1 MRLRETIAALACAF
15 PILALAQASSTT
27 TTTTTT
33 VTAGTQTSAVSLSSG
48 DTSITGSAVAIS
60 PSATTA
66 MTGNAASDQVLLSQ
80 ITNELAADPAVK
92 GAQIDVQ
99 VSAGRVTLSGVARD
113 TNQAEAAKSI
123 AQAVAGNANVTS
135 SLTTGRQ

>member
-1 MRLRETIAALACAF
+1 MRLRETIAALACAL
-15 PILALAQASSTT
+15 PILALAQSSS

-33 VTAGTQTSAVSLSSG
+33 VTAGTQTSSINLSSG
-48 DTSITGSAVAIS
+48 DTSITGSSVAIS
-60 PSATTA
+60 PSSTTA

-80 ITNELAADPAVK
+80 ITSELAADPAVK

-123 AQAVAGNANVTS
+123 AQAVAGAANVTS
-135 SLTTGRQ
+135 DLVTGRQ